1 MAMASHSFGEFHGN
15 EKSVKTETHKDLAR
29 IRMMR

>member
-15 EKSVKTETHKDLAR
+15 EKPIKTETYKDPAR
-29 IRMMR
+29 MRIMR